1 MTKQS
6 TNMERIKSLR
16 KKLVL
21 TQTDFAKICGISSS
35 VVSQYEQGTRNPS
48 QRALYS
54 ICNSVEVTP
63 DYFDLPSDHPLYN
76 PQRMERKNNMDV
88 RLQTNL
94 LNQIDVL
101 TKKNEEL
108 EKGDLTYFPHPEAFG
123 EMAKLL
129 ENITKQWNWTFY
141 HSPNPMS
148 CSRNG
153 KVKAINPELEK
164 ALGWTEEEMFGSD
177 ILDYIHKD
185 DLEKTK
191 KALTQK
197 DRNLTVRI
205 KKKNGN
211 HCLMHVQAKEFGIN
225 SKKYSI
231 GLMTCVE
238 SGCSDCKHI

>member
-1 MTKQS
+1 
-6 TNMERIKSLR
+6 
-16 KKLVL
+16 
-21 TQTDFAKICGISSS
+21 
-35 VVSQYEQGTRNPS
+35 
-48 QRALYS
+48 
-54 ICNSVEVTP
+54 
-63 DYFDLPSDHPLYN
+63 
-76 PQRMERKNNMDV
+76 
-88 RLQTNL
+88 
-94 LNQIDVL
+94 
-101 TKKNEEL
+101 
-108 EKGDLTYFPHPEAFG
+108 
-123 EMAKLL
+123 
-129 ENITKQWNWTFY
+129 
-141 HSPNPMS
+141 
-148 CSRNG
+148 
-153 KVKAINPELEK
+153 
-164 ALGWTEEEMFGSD
+164 MFGSD